1 MRPGS
6 FSQTMIRCGF
16 FQHNAEQ
23 GAYSCGPGTDDED
36 GILLGDLRDARRPV
50 AGGED
55 ITHQQRL
62 PVGHAVRDPV
72 QSGIGKR
79 HPHIFSLPAVNAAA
93 ECPAAV
99 FVSAVVHIALFAE
112 EALPAEGLDID
123 RHAIPWLY
131 MGHRCADSLDDAH
144 HLMADRDARYGAGH
158 AAVLDVQIT

>member
-1 MRPGS
+1 
-6 FSQTMIRCGF
+6 MIRCGF

-72 QSGIGKR
+72 QSGIRVG
-79 HPHIFSLPAVNAAA
+79 HPDVFRLSPVD
-93 ECPAAV
+93 PAA
-99 FVSAVVHIALFAE
+99 
-112 EALPAEGLDID
+112 
-123 RHAIPWLY
+123 
-131 MGHRCADSLDDAH
+131 
-144 HLMADRDARYGAGH
+144 
-158 AAVLDVQIT
+158 